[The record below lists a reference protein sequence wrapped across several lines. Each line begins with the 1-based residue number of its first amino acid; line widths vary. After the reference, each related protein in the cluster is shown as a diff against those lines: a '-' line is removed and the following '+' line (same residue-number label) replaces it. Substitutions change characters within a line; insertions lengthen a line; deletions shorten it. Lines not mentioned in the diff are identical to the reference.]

1 MSERAVVREG
11 GLCLPGIASAH
22 SHAFQRALR
31 GRTQRRAT
39 TAGSFWSWRGLMY
52 ELAGEIDPQAL
63 YDLSHFAF
71 VELALAGV
79 TTVGEFHYVHHDRGG
94 APFADRTLLAD
105 TVIGA
110 ALDAGLRIT
119 LLRVVY
125 ERAGTGR
132 PPEATQRRFCD
143 ASIEDAL
150 ADVETLR
157 ARYAAHPRV
166 RIGVAPHS
174 VRAVTGASIAACA
187 DFARARALPLHA
199 HVSEQRRE
207 IRECLAEH
215 GRRPVELLAD
225 LGALGP
231 LFSAVHA
238 THLTTG
244 EARLLGAAHAFA
256 CVCRTTERDLGD
268 GAPDIAALVRAGA
281 RLTIGVDSHAS
292 SCPFE
297 EARAIELDE
306 RTRQE
311 ARHVGV
317 DAPALLTALTEDGYA
332 SLGWSLG
339 ECDDSVVLD
348 SADPALVGA
357 KAPLL
362 ADAVVFGACS
372 RSVRDVTVAGAPVVR
387 AGRHASY
394 DAARARFERALD
406 QLG

>member
-1 MSERAVVREG
+1 VSAALRLEDGAIH
-11 GLCLPGIASAH
+11 LPGIASAH

-31 GRTQRRAT
+31 GRTQRRST

-52 ELAGEIDPQAL
+52 ELASKVSPETL

-71 VELALAGV
+71 VELALSGV
-79 TTVGEFHYVHHDRGG
+79 TAVGEFHYVHHDASG
-94 APFADRTLLAD
+94 APYADRTLLAD
-105 TVIGA
+105 TVIRA

-132 PPEATQRRFCD
+132 PPEGAQRRFCD
-143 ASIEDAL
+143 ARIEDAL
-150 ADVETLR
+150 GDVASLR
-157 ARYAAHPRV
+157 ARYAAEPRV

-174 VRAVTGASIAACA
+174 VRAVTKASLAAA
-187 DFARARALPLHA
+187 SDFARSEALPLHA

-225 LGALGP
+225 VGALGP

-238 THLTTG
+238 THLTPG
-244 EARLLGAAHAFA
+244 EATLLGASRSFA
-256 CVCRTTERDLGD
+256 CLCRTTERDLGD
-268 GAPDIAALVRAGA
+268 GAPDVAALVRAGA

-306 RTRQE
+306 RTRVE
-311 ARHVGV
+311 ARHVAV
-317 DAPALLTALTEDGYA
+317 YAPALVEALTTDGYA
-332 SLGWSLG
+332 SLGWSL
-339 ECDDSVVLD
+339 EDCDDHVVLD
-348 SADPALVGA
+348 AKDPALVGVS
-357 KAPLL
+357 APLV
-362 ADAVVFGACS
+362 ADGVVFAAS
-372 RSVRDVTVAGAPVVR
+372 ARAVRDVTIAGAPVVR
-387 AGRHASY
+387 AGRHASF

>member
-1 MSERAVVREG
+1 VSARVELREG
-11 GLCLPGIASAH
+11 GLHLPGIASAH

-31 GRTQRRAT
+31 GRTQRPSTA
-39 TAGSFWSWRGLMY
+39 AGSFWSWRGLMY
-52 ELAGEIDPQAL
+52 ELASRLDPDTL

-79 TTVGEFHYVHHDRGG
+79 TAVGEFHYVHHDPGG

-105 TVIGA
+105 TVVRA

-125 ERAGTGR
+125 ERAGRGR
-132 PPEATQRRFCD
+132 PPEGAQRRFCD
-143 ASIEDAL
+143 ARIDDAL

-157 ARYAAHPRV
+157 ARHAGSPRV
-166 RIGVAPHS
+166 RIGIAPHS
-174 VRAVTGASIAACA
+174 VRAVTRASLSASI
-187 DFARARALPLHA
+187 DFARANAMPLHA

-225 LGALGP
+225 LGALDP

-238 THLTTG
+238 THLTPR
-244 EARLLGAAHAFA
+244 EAALLGAARAFA

-268 GAPDIAALVRAGA
+268 GAPDVGALVRAGA
-281 RLTIGVDSHAS
+281 RLTIGADSHAS

-311 ARHVGV
+311 ARHVGA
-317 DAPALLTALTEDGYA
+317 DALALVRALTEDGYA

-339 ECDDSVVLD
+339 DCDDSVVLD
-348 SADPALVGA
+348 AGDPALVGA
-357 KAPLL
+357 RAPLL
-362 ADAVVFGACS
+362 EDAVVFGAS
-372 RSVRDVTVAGAPVVR
+372 GRAVRDVTVAGAPVVR
-387 AGRHASY
+387 AGRHVSY
-394 DAARARFERALD
+394 DAARARFERALARLD
-406 QLG
+406 